1 MAGWIKTY
9 RDLANHWLAQDL
21 EKLGWWIMLLLKV
34 NYEDKK
40 VLAGSRLIELKSGQI
55 IASLS
60 FLASLWK
67 TSKRTAERFIDLL
80 EQEQMVSRCTSQKVT
95 ILTICNWDT
104 YQEIATTKRA
114 DARANR
120 EPITRQ
126 SVSENKKEEEIKE
139 IKEINN
145 TNTAHAREGVISWD
159 ADKEQGFFNTFK
171 GQGSAIPLAKKI
183 GKTPQ
188 DVMKLLDVYMAHRE
202 LKNKGHKDFQE
213 FVNLFIWHI
222 ENNKISIPVVKKE
235 PKVISGAAIFDVY
248 GKQ

>member
-1 MAGWIKTY
+1 MATLGWIKIH
-9 RDLANHWLAQDL
+9 REIREHWLAQDM
-21 EKLGWWIMLLLKV
+21 EKLGRWIDLLLLA
-34 NYEDKK
+34 NFEDGK
-40 VLAGSRLIELKSGQI
+40 VLSGDTLVELKRGQLV
-55 IASLS
+55 ASLE
-60 FLASLWK
+60 FLAKRWN
-67 TSKRTAERFIDLL
+67 TSKRTVLRFLQLL
-80 EQEQMVSRCTSQKVT
+80 ESDQMLHRSAHRKVT
-95 ILTICNWDT
+95 ILTICNYDS
-104 YQEIATTKRA
+104 YQ
-114 DARANR
+114 
-120 EPITRQ
+120 
-126 SVSENKKEEEIKE
+126 VSEKQEVTDSCTDRYPIGNRLVTEEKKKQEE
-139 IKEINN
+139 KEINN

-159 ADKEQGFFNTFK
+159 ASQEQQFFNTFK

-188 DVMKLLDVYMAHRE
+188 GVMKLLDVYMAHRE